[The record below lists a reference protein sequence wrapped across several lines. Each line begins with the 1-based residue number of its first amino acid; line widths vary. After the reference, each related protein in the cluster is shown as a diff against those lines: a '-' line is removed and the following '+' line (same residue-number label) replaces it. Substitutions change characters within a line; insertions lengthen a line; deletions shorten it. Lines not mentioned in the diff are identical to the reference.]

1 LPQSKKSPE
10 DNQPPKS
17 NKEWIL
23 WTLVAVFIVGAIG
36 AMLTVDYFYAE
47 DLNNPN
53 KLEQAVGK

>member
-1 LPQSKKSPE
+1 LPQSRKSPE

-36 AMLTVDYFYAE
+36 AMLVVDAYYAA
-47 DLNNPN
+47 DLNNPAT
-53 KLEQAVGK
+53 LEQAVGK